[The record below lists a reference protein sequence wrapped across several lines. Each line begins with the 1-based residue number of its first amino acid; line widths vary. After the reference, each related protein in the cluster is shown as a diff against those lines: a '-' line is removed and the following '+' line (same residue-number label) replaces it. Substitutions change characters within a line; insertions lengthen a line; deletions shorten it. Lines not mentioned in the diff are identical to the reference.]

1 MDKRRSEV
9 DVKDGVEEDGMHH
22 HPCHNHLPH
31 LHLADSNAALIASSD
46 VQSHLVHHRCQYH
59 AVLFCSTAVTTTSCF
74 TVSSC
79 SPSLSVSCCFILL
92 YCCHNHILLHSLI
105 LFTIAVSI
113 MLFYFALLLSQPHL
127 ASQSH
132 LVHHRCQ
139 YHAVLFCSTAVT
151 TSSF

>member
-31 LHLADSNAALIASSD
+31 LHLADSNAALTASSD
-46 VQSHLVHHRCQYH
+46 VQTQ
-59 AVLFCSTAVTTTSCF
+59 SCHNR
-74 TVSSC
+74 
-79 SPSLSVSCCFILL
+79 ILL
-92 YCCHNHILLHSLI
+92 RSLI

-127 ASQSH
+127 SN
-132 LVHHRCQ
+132 VHR
-139 YHAVLFCSTAVT
+139 AVSACLILH
-151 TSSF
+151 